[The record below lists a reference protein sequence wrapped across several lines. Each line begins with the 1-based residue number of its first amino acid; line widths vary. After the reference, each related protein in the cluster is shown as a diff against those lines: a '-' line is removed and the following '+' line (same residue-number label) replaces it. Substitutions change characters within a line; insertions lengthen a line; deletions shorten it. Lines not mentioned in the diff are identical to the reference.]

1 MMHLLLAW
9 KQKVWLQLAVIYTR
23 YLIGGA
29 FVFASLVKI
38 KGQRFMTVP
47 GAGSPF
53 HSPQHFFETMY
64 QSGLYW
70 QFLGLAQLVAGLLLM
85 TQRYALLG
93 ALLFLP
99 IIANVYVIT
108 ISYDFSY
115 TSIITGAMLL
125 ATIGLLAW
133 DWNTLRVVVHQP
145 ALPAPAAPVEQRRLW
160 EVVGLVLFLFTSG
173 YRAFI
178 EAYNMLLWLGVCV
191 AVGAAGLI
199 LFWVAHRR
207 IKSAE
212 RTQQAAL

>member
-1 MMHLLLAW
+1 MMHLLLTW
-9 KQKVWLQLAVIYTR
+9 KQKIWLQVAVIYTR

-38 KGQRFMTVP
+38 KGQRFTSVP

-70 QFLGLAQLVAGLLLM
+70 QFLGVAQLVAGLLLM

-108 ISYDFSY
+108 ISYEFGY
-115 TSIITGAMLL
+115 TSVITGAMLL
-125 ATIGLLAW
+125 ATIGLLVW
-133 DWNTLRVVVHQP
+133 DWNRLCIVVNQP
-145 ALPAPAAPVEQRRLW
+145 ALPAPATTLEQHKLW
-160 EVVGLVLFLFTSG
+160 EVIGLILFLFTAG
-173 YRAFI
+173 YRALTDV
-178 EAYNMLLWLGVCV
+178 YNMVLWLGVCV
-191 AVGAAGLI
+191 AVGAIGLI
-199 LFWVAHRR
+199 SSWLQHRR
-207 IKSAE
+207 PKQV
-212 RTQQAAL
+212 QQTVG

>member
-1 MMHLLLAW
+1 MMHLLLTW
-9 KQKVWLQLAVIYTR
+9 KQKIWLQVAVIYTR

-38 KGQRFMTVP
+38 KGQRFTSVP

-70 QFLGLAQLVAGLLLM
+70 QFLGVAQLVAGLLLM

-108 ISYDFSY
+108 ISYDFAY
-115 TSIITGAMLL
+115 TSVITGAMLL
-125 ATIGLLAW
+125 ATVGLLVW
-133 DWNTLRVVVHQP
+133 DWHRLRIVVNQP
-145 ALPAPAAPVEQRRLW
+145 ALPTPAATLEQHKLW
-160 EVVGLVLFLFTSG
+160 VVIGLILFLYTAG
-173 YRAFI
+173 YRALTDV
-178 EAYNMLLWLGVCV
+178 YNMVLWLGVCMV
-191 AVGAAGLI
+191 VGAVGLLI
-199 LFWVAHRR
+199 SWLLHRQT
-207 IKSAE
+207 KQAE
-212 RTQQAAL
+212 QTVG